1 MNINTLERLK
11 EQVTPA
17 GNGDKSAYQ
26 VLTESLAFALLA
38 ASPNIDTDF
47 HGEYNEETGGFD
59 LDFTY
64 MGYPGKFRVYPPGH
78 TDGINIFIQ
87 HPSDTVCFGV
97 ADVKSIDGIAEALSV
112 AKNRAD
118 KDYHTGNPVELKL
131 KKNSVFVISDTALLE
146 HFRPT
151 YTAWR
156 DAWVKCVDYGDT
168 TREAITSLGQV
179 IEAID
184 GTPTPEEC
192 HDYAEEYIGI
202 DCYVELADVTL
213 RLLKQIQEA
222 VPNAIVFM
230 PKGDEAPLLYFGVPS
245 RGLTKRTLTPDGA
258 KVVADLGGDG
268 CFSDEYFFNS
278 ISNRTGW
285 PLPINDKPR
294 RLLTNR

>member
-1 MNINTLERLK
+1 MNNIYPLDLLK
-11 EQVTPA
+11 EQVTNA
-17 GNGDKSAYQ
+17 RNGDKSACQ
-26 VLTESLAFALLA
+26 FLTDSIAFALLA
-38 ASPNIDTDF
+38 ASPNIDTKF

-64 MGYPGKFRVYPPGH
+64 MGYPGKFRVYPPDH

-87 HPSDTVCFGV
+87 HPSDIVCFGV

-118 KDYHTGNPVELKL
+118 KDYHPVELKL

-146 HFRPT
+146 HFNPT

-156 DAWVKCVDYGDT
+156 DAWSKCVDYGDT

-179 IEAID
+179 IEAVD
-184 GTPTPEEC
+184 CTPTPDEC
-192 HDYAEEYIGI
+192 HDYAEKYIGI

-213 RLLKQIQEA
+213 RLLNQIKEA

-230 PKGDEAPLLYFGVPS
+230 PKGGETPLLYFGVPS
-245 RGLTKRTLTPDGA
+245 LGLTKRTLTPDGA
-258 KVVADLGGDG
+258 KVVAELGGDG
-268 CFSDEYFFNS
+268 CFSDEYAVDS
-278 ISNRTGW
+278 IKNHTGKSL
-285 PLPINDKPR
+285 PLRMRI
-294 RLLTNR
+294 LTKKA